1 MQFLFPAVPRH
12 KIGDQ
17 IAKVREELD
26 ELENFRDEDNL
37 IEEYWDCIH
46 ALEQK
51 GREVMAYVG
60 HERFWNGRDIVLT
73 KNYGRGLYAKN

>member
-26 ELENFRDEDNL
+26 EIETAPDEENMVL
-37 IEEYWDCIH
+37 EYWDTVH
-46 ALEQK
+46 ALEQI
-51 GREVMAYVG
+51 GRRIHDQVG
-60 HERFWNGRDIVLT
+60 SAKFWNGRDMVLT